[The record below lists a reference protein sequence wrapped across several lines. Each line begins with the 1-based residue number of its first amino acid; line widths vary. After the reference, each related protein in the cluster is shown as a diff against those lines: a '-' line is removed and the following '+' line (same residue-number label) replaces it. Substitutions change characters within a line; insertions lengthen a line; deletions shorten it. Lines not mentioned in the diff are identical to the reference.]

1 MLVDQLPTLSSAK
14 VSDEVP
20 IERGTNL
27 FKIQL
32 NGILLAVVSIEDEML
47 VIGEAV

>member
-1 MLVDQLPTLSSAK
+1 MLVDQLPTLSSPK

-32 NGILLAVVSIEDEML
+32 NGILIAVVSVENEKLI
-47 VIGEAV
+47 IGGTT